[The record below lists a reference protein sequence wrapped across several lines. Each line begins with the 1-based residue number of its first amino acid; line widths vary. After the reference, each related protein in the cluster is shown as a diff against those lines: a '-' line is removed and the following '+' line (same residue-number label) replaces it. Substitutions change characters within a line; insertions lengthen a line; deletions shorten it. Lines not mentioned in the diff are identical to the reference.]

1 MHRHA
6 NVRAILTDHHLRC
19 TRQRVE
25 VFSALASTKSHP
37 TAEQLHRMLQLRSPG
52 ISLGTVYNTL
62 EALCAAGL
70 SRKLPTLDGPARYDA
85 DTSNHLH
92 AFTQS
97 GDVLDLPADLSA
109 EVLAAIPADL
119 RLRLQQ
125 RLGTSVDH
133 VHIDLT
139 NLRLSAE
146 AAATDA
152 PGPGS
157 AAN

>member
-1 MHRHA
+1 VHRQS

-37 TAEQLHRMLQLRSPG
+37 TAEQLHRMLQVSSPG

-70 SRKLPTLDGPARYDA
+70 TRKLPTLDGPARYDA

-97 GDVLDLPADLSA
+97 GEVLDLPADLSA

-119 RLRLQQ
+119 RQRLQQ

-139 NLRLSAE
+139 NLRLAAQAAGAE
-146 AAATDA
+146 T
-152 PGPGS
+152 PGPN
-157 AAN
+157 ATAN